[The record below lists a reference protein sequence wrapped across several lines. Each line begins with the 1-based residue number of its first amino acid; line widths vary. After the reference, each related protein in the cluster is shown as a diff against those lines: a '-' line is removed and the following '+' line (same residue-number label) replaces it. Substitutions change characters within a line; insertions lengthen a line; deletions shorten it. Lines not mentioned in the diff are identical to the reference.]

1 MKRNLTFAGSILGVV
16 GSSIA
21 ALVCLIGFFV
31 MIAGSASYDY
41 LQSQMPEGY
50 EMTMGIMVALGI
62 LFFLFLIVSIFGIVF
77 NAKAIGMASLS
88 TEEFRAKKGT
98 IVSAITFNF
107 IICFCF
113 YTLVLTL
120 IAAILLLVDLS
131 REKDRSSVASSN
143 NDAAVN
149 AGNVVNVVPAQQE
162 PTHQEPM
169 QENAA
174 EAKSGDLSLLE
185 KDLNALKDLFDK
197 SLLTSEEY
205 EKLRAERIN
214 RHLNS
219 LK

>member
-1 MKRNLTFAGSILGVV
+1 MLAAFWGVV

-98 IVSAITFNF
+98 IISAITFNF
-107 IICFCF
+107 ILCFCF

-131 REKDRSSVASSN
+131 REKEMASVASSN
-143 NDAAVN
+143 NGATVN
-149 AGNVVNVVPAQQE
+149 AEKVVNVEPEKQE
-162 PTHQEPM
+162 QVQEKVVE
-169 QENAA
+169 Q
-174 EAKSGDLSLLE
+174 KSGDLSALE
-185 KDLNALKDLFDK
+185 SDLNALKDLFDK